1 MFKHDDYF
9 SRINCPKNNCQ
20 LINCIFKHPE
30 RDTVPDTLKSSS
42 EPSSNVKRKIEND
55 LPEPKKVHNEGFKPV
70 HHVKIPS
77 NDRLKNIKSI
87 ESIHKLDNTS
97 SQQKEF
103 ELAIKSN
110 SLKEYYSNMSVYLN
124 IESDPQFITPKQLNI
139 SSPATLQV
147 RKSNIENIYELIKL
161 TEPNLKTPKLKAI
174 NEEYKIATTTSKF
187 TYMPNIKRKIH
198 ELKNPEKYK
207 IKTKELTND
216 DYYNELLK
224 LVIPKDKLV
233 KYGYIMDVPTPITPS
248 EERKCRRCGKEFK
261 LSDQLLPIHCQFHA
275 GKAIKRDRKRV
286 YECCGDVLGD
296 NESEPCTSYNYHVF
310 YWDNPGE
317 MQSFL
322 PFKITSDVFTRNEN
336 ALKAIGID
344 CEMGFTTKGFELLRI
359 TAVDFFTGEEV
370 LDVLVKPIG
379 EVIDLNSRW
388 SGIESIK
395 DEALEFNESIKLL
408 NDIMDSET
416 VLIGHGLEN
425 DLNSMR
431 LIHNRIVD
439 TAILYPPHKT
449 SPTFR
454 YSLKMLVF
462 NYLGKKIQT
471 GQHDSGEDALGAID
485 IVKYFIKK
493 DQTSILSK

>member
-1 MFKHDDYF
+1 MFKYDDYF
-9 SRINCPKNNCQ
+9 SNIECPRENCH
-20 LINCIFKHPE
+20 LVNCIFKHE
-30 RDTVPDTLKSSS
+30 GDEVTPDQPKSTKDSPISS
-42 EPSSNVKRKIEND
+42 KRKAED
-55 LPEPKKVHNEGFKPV
+55 ELPEPKKVHIEQFKPI

-77 NDRLKNIKSI
+77 ADRLNNIGNI
-87 ESIHKLDNTS
+87 EKIHKLDNAS

-103 ELAIKSN
+103 ELAIKSS
-110 SLKEYYSNMSVYLN
+110 SLKEYYSNVSEYLN
-124 IESDPQFITPKQLNI
+124 VESDPKYITPKQLNI

-161 TEPNLKTPKLKAI
+161 IEPNLRTPKLKAI

-187 TYMPNIKRKIH
+187 TYMPTIKRKIH

-207 IKTKELTND
+207 IKTRELTND
-216 DYYNELLK
+216 DYYNELVK
-224 LVIPKDKLV
+224 LIIPKDKLI
-233 KYGYIMDVPTPITPS
+233 KYGYIMDVPEPITPN

-261 LSDQLLPIHCQFHA
+261 LSEQLQPIHCQFHA
-275 GKAIKRDRKRV
+275 GKAVKRDKKRV
-286 YECCGDVLGD
+286 YECCGDVVGD

-322 PFKITSDVFTRNEN
+322 PFKNTSDVFTRNEN

-395 DEALEFNESIKLL
+395 SEALEFNELIKLL

-431 LIHNRIVD
+431 LIHNKVVD

-493 DQTSILSK
+493 DQLPSK